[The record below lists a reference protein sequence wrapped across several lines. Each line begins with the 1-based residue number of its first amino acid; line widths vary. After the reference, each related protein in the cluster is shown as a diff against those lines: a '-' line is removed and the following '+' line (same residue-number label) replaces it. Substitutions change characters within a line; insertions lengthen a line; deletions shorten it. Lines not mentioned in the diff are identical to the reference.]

1 MIQFDFLDL
10 KNKLITIIKD
20 ALIVIDK
27 TKSLDIKK
35 KELNDIATFADEF
48 IEKKLR
54 EFIHSSF
61 PLHRIIGE
69 EDGDNN
75 IDSPYEWIIDPIDG
89 TVNYAAKI
97 PFYSSTIALRY
108 CGETIF
114 GLIYDI
120 PNNDVYYAIKGK
132 GSYKND
138 IPLKVS
144 DKSDLSESIVT
155 ICLTSSY
162 DETLTEEVLSI
173 IKKLQP
179 HLRGIRIIV
188 STAYELSWIALGLTE
203 GMINIKPSLGVSS
216 KAGILMVTEANG
228 KVSNIKGNKRRN
240 IGTLLV
246 TNGLIHDEIV
256 KIINS

>member
-1 MIQFDFLDL
+1 MEQFDFLDL
-10 KNKLITIIKD
+10 KSKFITVIKD
-20 ALIVIDK
+20 ALKDIDN
-27 TKSLDIKK
+27 TESLDIKK
-35 KELNDIATFADEF
+35 KELNDIATFADEY

-69 EDGDNN
+69 EEGDNN
-75 IDSPYEWIIDPIDG
+75 VDSPYEWIIDPIDG
-89 TVNYAAKI
+89 TVNYASKI
-97 PFYSSTIALRY
+97 PFFSSTIALRY
-108 CGETIF
+108 NKDTIF

-120 PNNDVYYAIKGK
+120 PNNDIYYAIKGK
-132 GSYKND
+132 GSFKND

-162 DETLTEEVLSI
+162 DEILTKEVLDI

-188 STAYELSWIALGLTE
+188 STAYELTWITSGLIE

-216 KAGILMVTEANG
+216 KAGILIVTEANG
-228 KVSNIKGNKRRN
+228 KVSNIKGNKRDN
-240 IGTLLV
+240 IDTLLV
-246 TNGLIHDEIV
+246 TNGLIHDKIL